1 MSWRDGAGLA
11 GVVLILAAYAAAT
24 SGRLD
29 PRRAPALLA
38 NLTGA
43 GLILASLLSEHFNLS
58 ASVMEG
64 AWALIALAGLI
75 RLAVSRFKRR
85 PAPRGR

>member
-1 MSWRDGAGLA
+1 MTLKDGAGLA
-11 GVVLILAAYAAAT
+11 GVVLILVAYAAAT

-29 PRRAPALLA
+29 PRRAPALVA
-38 NLTGA
+38 NLVGA
-43 GLILASLLSEHFNLS
+43 SLILASLLSEHFNLS

-64 AWALIALAGLI
+64 AWALIALAGLA
-75 RLAVSRFKRR
+75 RLAVLHVRRR

>member
-1 MSWRDGAGLA
+1 MSLRDGAGLA
-11 GVVLILAAYAAAT
+11 GVVLILLAYAAAT

-38 NLTGA
+38 NLVGA

-64 AWALIALAGLI
+64 AWALIALAGLV
-75 RLAVSRFKRR
+75 RLAVVRFR
-85 PAPRGR
+85 PRPGSRGR

>member
-1 MSWRDGAGLA
+1 MSLRDGAGLA

-29 PRRAPALLA
+29 PQRAPALLA
-38 NLTGA
+38 NLLGA

-58 ASVMEG
+58 ATVMEG
-64 AWALIALAGLI
+64 AWALVALAGLV
-75 RLAVSRFKRR
+75 RLAVARFR
-85 PAPRGR
+85 PPRAPRGR